1 MKVLAIIDMQK
12 DFIDGVLGT
21 KEAVSI
27 VPRVA
32 ARLKKARED
41 GETVVF
47 TRDTHHAEY
56 LSTQEGRNL
65 PVPHCIEETEGWQID
80 AALPVL
86 DATVFDKPGFG
97 SPALIEYLKR
107 LPELERVEFIGLCT
121 DICVI
126 SNALLCKAFEKF
138 KASAEFVRALSASSY
153 FRGENPTIARK
164 TILRARKI
172 ETRGTDGRRHVRAG
186 TEDVVGNRIG
196 SSFLFR
202 FVTQQNQFLLSEG
215 VSLPEET
222 KKRLGADFDHL
233 LSRLGEC
240 ALLHGVSYGYWN
252 ADHLEIIEM
261 ARAAGSGFFPL
272 LDEMTGELMLGVQF
286 WQLGA
291 KRPMFLRLFEQDGVT
306 ILRVSGKQVDVVREK
321 TAYVRTLRRDALG
334 DTLDVERQG
343 YGRLPLIPLYA
354 NQEGKSELTPA
365 IQAKIDAYDNILS
378 DFADNLARAND
389 VYWVLNNFSGTTE
402 DIAEMLEEISRIKAV
417 ANLSDGSGSGA
428 TAEPHTIE
436 VPYAARQAALNLLE
450 RALYNDYMALDM
462 ASLTGG
468 SLTNVAI
475 RAAMANLNLKAD
487 RYEWQVRHF
496 MQELLTLLHLET
508 EEIHFKRQA
517 IANESELVADIQNM
531 RQDIDQRTALR
542 LNPYIADEEIGGLV
556 KGAGNPV

>member
-1 MKVLAIIDMQK
+1 MFTTYTYQDYLA
-12 DFIDGVLGT
+12 
-21 KEAVSI
+21 A
-27 VPRVA
+27 
-32 ARLKKARED
+32 ED
-41 GETVVF
+41 K
-47 TRDTHHAEY
+47 
-56 LSTQEGRNL
+56 
-65 PVPHCIEETEGWQID
+65 I
-80 AALPVL
+80 
-86 DATVFDKPGFG
+86 
-97 SPALIEYLKR
+97 
-107 LPELERVEFIGLCT
+107 
-121 DICVI
+121 
-126 SNALLCKAFEKF
+126 ALLCKAIEKF

-261 ARAAGSGFFPL
+261 ARAAGNGFFPL

-462 ASLTGG
+462 ASLTVG
-468 SLTNVAI
+468 SLTNVPI

>member
-1 MKVLAIIDMQK
+1 MFTTYTYQDYLA
-12 DFIDGVLGT
+12 
-21 KEAVSI
+21 A
-27 VPRVA
+27 
-32 ARLKKARED
+32 ED
-41 GETVVF
+41 K
-47 TRDTHHAEY
+47 
-56 LSTQEGRNL
+56 
-65 PVPHCIEETEGWQID
+65 I
-80 AALPVL
+80 
-86 DATVFDKPGFG
+86 
-97 SPALIEYLKR
+97 
-107 LPELERVEFIGLCT
+107 
-121 DICVI
+121 
-126 SNALLCKAFEKF
+126 ALLCKAIEKF
-138 KASAEFVRALSASSY
+138 KASAEFVRALNASSY

-436 VPYAARQAALNLLE
+436 VPYAARQAALNLLVNAV
-450 RALYNDYMALDM
+450 RYSAAGTQVHLSLDVHGDGVLLRIVDQGDGM
-462 ASLTGG
+462 SAQQIQKLNSGTQSAPTARVAVDAAG
-468 SLTNVAI
+468 SLNVGLH
-475 RAAMANLNLKAD
+475 M
-487 RYEWQVRHF
+487 VREVLRQHDGWLCF
-496 MQELLTLLHLET
+496 VSDGEKGT
-508 EEIHFKRQA
+508 EVRVY
-517 IANESELVADIQNM
+517 LPVAH
-531 RQDIDQRTALR
+531 
-542 LNPYIADEEIGGLV
+542 
-556 KGAGNPV
+556 

>member
-1 MKVLAIIDMQK
+1 MFTTYTYQDYLA
-12 DFIDGVLGT
+12 
-21 KEAVSI
+21 A
-27 VPRVA
+27 
-32 ARLKKARED
+32 ED
-41 GETVVF
+41 K
-47 TRDTHHAEY
+47 
-56 LSTQEGRNL
+56 
-65 PVPHCIEETEGWQID
+65 I
-80 AALPVL
+80 
-86 DATVFDKPGFG
+86 
-97 SPALIEYLKR
+97 
-107 LPELERVEFIGLCT
+107 
-121 DICVI
+121 
-126 SNALLCKAFEKF
+126 ALLCKAIEKF

-354 NQEGKSELTPA
+354 NQEGKSELMPA

-436 VPYAARQAALNLLE
+436 VPYAARQAALNMLE

-496 MQELLTLLHLET
+496 MQELLTLLRLGT